1 MVMAAGIA
9 AFAYHHPEQWR
20 SLLVEEMA
28 VSKRSDAPRIEFDMV
43 ASGIYLTDDG
53 RYVVHGI
60 LVNAGNT
67 PGWTTDLTLV
77 FRRGEDVLAEST

>member
-1 MVMAAGIA
+1 
-9 AFAYHHPEQWR
+9 
-20 SLLVEEMA
+20 
-28 VSKRSDAPRIEFDMV
+28 MV

-77 FRRGEDVLAEST
+77 FRRGEDVLAESTYALVKGPIAPGQRLSFSLQFDNAPNGTTNVIPSVK